1 MSATIGFSYPEF
13 TVPRNN
19 NELAHS
25 LLYYE
30 LHRNFKGYT
39 RENIDKF
46 FQENTCVYEL
56 VNLRNENHICR
67 AKEHQMAF
75 VVEKLEQSPELVE
88 KAKQFL
94 KLIYDENKVYATMF
108 YYGFIDC

>member
-13 TVPRNN
+13 TEPRNN

-25 LLYYE
+25 LLNYE

-46 FQENTCVYEL
+46 FQENTCVYDL
-56 VNLRNENHICR
+56 VYLRNENHICR
-67 AKEHQMAF
+67 TEEMAF
-75 VVEKLEQSPELVE
+75 VVEKLDQSTELVE

>member
-13 TVPRNN
+13 TEPIDN
-19 NELAHS
+19 NELADS
-25 LLYYE
+25 LLNYE

-46 FQENTCVYEL
+46 FQENTRVYDL
-56 VNLRNENHICR
+56 VNLYNENHICR
-67 AKEHQMAF
+67 TKKHQMAF
-75 VVEKLEQSPELVE
+75 VVEKLDQSTELVK
-88 KAKQFL
+88 KAKEFL